1 MGNCSI
7 DTTEK
12 NGVIVLQKGK
22 AKYGN
27 NIKNTRT
34 NIIETS
40 ASEERNNSKP
50 QSWLARKTTCEC
62 NAQDKL
68 LIQVQTCTHI
78 IMGLA
83 RTNNEVHVILL
94 FRR

>member
-40 ASEERNNSKP
+40 ASEGRNNSKP
-50 QSWLARKTTCEC
+50 QS
-62 NAQDKL
+62 
-68 LIQVQTCTHI
+68 
-78 IMGLA
+78 
-83 RTNNEVHVILL
+83 
-94 FRR
+94 